1 MFKKIV
7 SVLLVIVMLAGITAC
22 GKDNYAMKYN
32 NTTISE
38 NEYLYWLSSYKAVF
52 LTYYLN
58 NNDSQEVWSAE
69 FSDGITVEKFLSE
82 VAKENIKNNIVCI
95 DLFDSLGLKLD
106 KDAINEA
113 DTYINS
119 LKETAGGTDALNSD
133 LSAYGVNDKM
143 LKDIYKADLKIK
155 ATHDALFAEGGEL
168 EVSEEEKNDYYEK
181 NYVRVKHIY
190 INNVKDFARDSEGDL
205 IIDSETGTYKT
216 RDLTEAEKAEKNTL
230 GELIYSNVL
239 AGGDFDKLMQENTAD
254 TYMNIYKDGYFVT
267 KNSAFLPTE
276 LIEKAFEMTD
286 GEVAKIDSEIGIH
299 IIKRENLIDGAYA
312 DSNNAVFF
320 SEFESTIK
328 NMKMSEYLSA
338 LTDDVIVNE
347 DVIGAF
353 DLRSCT
359 PNYSY

>member
-1 MFKKIV
+1 MLKKIV
-7 SVLLVIVMLAGITAC
+7 SVLLVIVMVASMSAC
-22 GKDNYAMKYN
+22 ESDDYAMKYN

-58 NNDSQEVWSAE
+58 GNDSQEVWSSE
-69 FSDGITVEKFLSE
+69 LSDGITVEQFLSE
-82 VAKENIKNNIVCI
+82 IAKENIKNNIVCI

-106 KDAINEA
+106 KTAINES

-119 LKETAGGTDALNSD
+119 LKETAGGADALNSA

-143 LKDIYKADLKIK
+143 LKDIYKTDLKIK
-155 ATHDALFAEGGEL
+155 AAQDALFAEGGEL
-168 EVSEEEKNDYYEK
+168 EITEEEKKNHFKK

-190 INNVKDFARDSEGDL
+190 INNVKDFARDDEGDL

-230 GELIYSNVL
+230 GELIYSDVL
-239 AGGDFDKLMQENTAD
+239 AGGDFDILMQENTAD

-267 KNSAFLPTE
+267 SNSAFLPSP
-276 LIEKAFEMTD
+276 LIEKAFEMAD
-286 GEVAKIDSEIGIH
+286 GEIAKIDSEIGIH
-299 IIKRENLIDGAYA
+299 IIKRESLIDGAYN

-320 SEFESTIK
+320 SEFDSTIK

-338 LTDDVIVNE
+338 LTPDVIINE